1 MWNYCYFNQNN
12 KMFHGFRYT
21 ANNNILPMVIL
32 TYCMAVPVPQL
43 PVFPDS
49 HKNLVKVSWLVS
61 LYLMV
66 LDRVYWQ
73 PDWETSEVIGVW
85 GNFVKL
91 NSLALWAHHPIV
103 WNHSMK
109 CFQSAWKKNKEINF
123 FFLVYVRHCVNTY
136 SAWISTDLS
145 FTGYLY

>member
-1 MWNYCYFNQNN
+1 
-12 KMFHGFRYT
+12 
-21 ANNNILPMVIL
+21 MVIL

-49 HKNLVKVSWLVS
+49 HKNLVKVSWLVR
-61 LYLMV
+61 LYVMV

-73 PDWETSEVIGVW
+73 PDWETSEWMGVW

-91 NSLALWAHHPIV
+91 ISLAFWAHHPIV

-109 CFQSAWKKNKEINF
+109 CFQSAWKKNKEIQFIF
-123 FFLVYVRHCVNTY
+123 FYCLFVIVLIHTWLGSLPICPSQVNCIKVPLENCLLGV
-136 SAWISTDLS
+136 S
-145 FTGYLY
+145 